1 MSSRLLSIAICL
13 ALTAPAPSGP
23 SPITVDYTLRVDPT
37 DLSGIAVEMQIRNAP
52 ARFHVAMVTHTE
64 YDDQY
69 WRYLTE
75 LGGESGHGIVQIA
88 REDSSLWR
96 VVAPA
101 GLITLRYRV
110 RFPTAPPM
118 QQASW
123 KAHLTPAG
131 GLLGGPHSFLYVVGA
146 ERSPVRV
153 TVVLPDRWRIVTGL
167 DTADAPR
174 TFTAPDVATLVDSP
188 MLVGL
193 VRSWPFDVSGVA
205 HQVSYLGH
213 ANGTAFDTTLF
224 VGNVE
229 RLTREAIEMFGRMPY
244 RNFQFLFEDGA
255 YGGLEHTNSVSM
267 GAPSADLAR
276 DPNSLLSQLAHE
288 FFHTWNEVHLRPASW
303 IGVRHAPPAPTGELW
318 WSEGVTLFYADLL
331 LRRAGLHTMD
341 STRVARLGRLI
352 SNYLANPSHAL
363 VSPEATSRAFNKPP
377 GATGDY
383 TPSMFTQGELLGTV
397 LDLMIRDGSG
407 GARSLDDAMRTLS
420 RRFTIDRGFTGP
432 DVEHA
437 VAEACA
443 CDAHPVFDR
452 YVRSA
457 AALDFDRWLEV
468 IGLRM
473 TVTWAPALAS
483 DGTPAPDVRFSANAN
498 AADSTVR
505 LNVWFPTAPL
515 GRAGFHTG
523 EQIVSLNGAAIH
535 DLAAFRAVVGQLR
548 IGDTLRIV
556 VQRGSMV
563 VDRSLVIAGYDR
575 PTVTVALRADAT
587 PAQRRLRELWMAGR

>member
-1 MSSRLLSIAICL
+1 MSSHLLSIAACL
-13 ALTAPAPSGP
+13 ALTAQAPSRL
-23 SPITVDYTLRVDPT
+23 SPITVDYTIRVDPA
-37 DLSGIAVEMQIRNAP
+37 DLSGIAVEMQIRDAP
-52 ARFHVAMVTHTE
+52 AGFHVAMVTHTE
-64 YDDQY
+64 YDDEY

-75 LGGESGHGIVQIA
+75 LRGESGRGIVRIA

-96 VVAPA
+96 VAAPA

-123 KAHLTPAG
+123 KAHLTPVG

-146 ERSPVRV
+146 ERSPARV
-153 TVVLPDRWRIVTGL
+153 TVVLPDGWRIATGL

-174 TFTAPDVATLVDSP
+174 TFTAPNVATLVDSP

-193 VRSWPFDVSGVA
+193 VRSWQFDVGGVP

-213 ANGTAFDTTLF
+213 TNGTAFDTTLF
-224 VGNVE
+224 VRNVE
-229 RLTREAIEMFGRMPY
+229 RLAREAIAMFGRMPY
-244 RNFQFLFEDGA
+244 RDFQFLFEDGA

-267 GAPSADLAR
+267 GAQSANLAR

-331 LRRAGLHTMD
+331 LRRAGLHTVD
-341 STRVARLGRLI
+341 STRIARLGRLI

-377 GATGDY
+377 TATGDY

-420 RRFTIDRGFTGP
+420 QRFTIDRGFTGL
-432 DVEHA
+432 DVERA

-443 CDAHPVFDR
+443 CDAHPFFDR

-457 AALDFDRWLEV
+457 GALDFDRWLEV

-473 TVTWAPALAS
+473 TVTRAPALAS
-483 DGTPAPDVRFSANAN
+483 DGTPAPDVRFSANAY
-498 AADSTVR
+498 AGDSTVR

-523 EQIVSLNGAAIH
+523 DQLVSLNGAAIH
-535 DLAAFRAVVGQLR
+535 DVAAFRAVVGQLR

-556 VQRGSMV
+556 ARRGAMS
-563 VDRSLVIAGYDR
+563 VDRALVIAGYDR
-575 PTVTVALRADAT
+575 PTVAVAVRADAT
-587 PAQRRLRELWMAGR
+587 AAQRRLRELWMAGR